1 MKRIKGLTVAL
12 ALGLMAA
19 HAGNA
24 AALEK
29 KKVTLGVGGQVGTY
43 YMAMTLA
50 DALGFFK
57 EQGLEVEINDFAGGA
72 KSLQALVGGSVDVVT
87 GAHEHTI
94 RMQQKG
100 QDILSIIEL
109 GRYPGISLIVRKER
123 AKDYKSAADLK
134 GWKIGV
140 SAPGSSTNMIV
151 WSLMTKAGLQT
162 TDASFIGVGV
172 GQTAYAALQ
181 KGEIDAV
188 STVEPIASKMV
199 KDGIG
204 VMVAETST
212 PEGAGKVLGGPMS
225 AATLYT
231 RRDFIEKNP
240 QTAQALVNALYKSL
254 LWMKKS
260 TPEEIIAKVP
270 AKFLPGDKE
279 VVLAA
284 VTTSKA
290 TFSETGN
297 ITPETL
303 KRSLDFLKGF
313 DKALAAANVDANK
326 TWDGRFVKVAAEKIK

>member
-1 MKRIKGLTVAL
+1 MKRIKGLTAAL
-12 ALGLMAA
+12 ALGLMTMLASD
-19 HAGNA
+19 A

-43 YMAMTLA
+43 YLALTLA
-50 DALGFFK
+50 DVLGFFK

-72 KSLQALVGGSVDVVT
+72 KALQSLVGGSVDVVT

-94 RMQQKG
+94 RMQQRG
-100 QDILSIIEL
+100 QDVLSIIEL
-109 GRYPGISLIVRKER
+109 GRYPGVSLIVRKER
-123 AKDYKSAADLK
+123 AKDYKTAADLK

-151 WSLMTKAGLQT
+151 WSLMTQAGLKVD
-162 TDASFIGVGV
+162 DASFIGVGV

-199 KDGIG
+199 QDGIG
-204 VMVAETST
+204 VMVSETST
-212 PEGAGKVLGGPMS
+212 PEGARKVLGGPMS

-240 QTAQALVNALYKSL
+240 QTTQALVNAFYKAL
-254 LWMKKS
+254 VWMKKA
-260 TPEEIIAKVP
+260 TPEEIVDKVP
-270 AKFLPGDKE
+270 AKFLPGDRAL
-279 VVLAA
+279 VIAA
-284 VTTSKA
+284 VTTSKLS
-290 TFSETGN
+290 FSETGH
-297 ITPETL
+297 IPDETL
-303 KRSLDFLKGF
+303 KRSVDYLKGF
-313 DKALAAANVDANK
+313 DKALAAANVDASK